1 MKSLILKHFLAWFHC
16 ERQAGNERARLG
28 MLLVNVCNRYGW
40 QTLAKQQLVRY
51 AQQQASCWASKRCS
65 NTHVHTR
72 AGHGGSWWCSWMI
85 ELPRP
90 QREWRHQA
98 TIHTNQVF
106 IFNSIVFS
114 IIPILFWGSGILFE
128 KFKGRIF
135 TGSKYKN
142 CGTLTGHLITKYM

>member
-51 AQQQASCWASKRCS
+51 AQQQASCWASKRFS

-72 AGHGGSWWCSWMI
+72 AGHGGS
-85 ELPRP
+85 
-90 QREWRHQA
+90 
-98 TIHTNQVF
+98 
-106 IFNSIVFS
+106 
-114 IIPILFWGSGILFE
+114 
-128 KFKGRIF
+128 
-135 TGSKYKN
+135 
-142 CGTLTGHLITKYM
+142 